1 MKQLESNVL
10 VVIDNFLDTNGDV
23 YKKVTSEEAW
33 ADWDKTETDTYWM
46 DREETPPNIFAEV
59 GAKIWEYA
67 SNYTP
72 VDYDGIEY
80 WYKQTSPDAR
90 KDLARHKDKDEAV
103 WIKTGRY
110 EHPFIGSIYYCH
122 KEVPTGGFLQ
132 IERGMSRELERI
144 QPVPNRLILF
154 DSSNWHS
161 VSEVRHGTRR
171 HLATNIW
178 IKKPDSV
185 NFCADALKVLKQNS
199 DRV

>member
-1 MKQLESNVL
+1 VKQLESNLL
-10 VVIDNFLDTNGDV
+10 VVIDNFLDTKGDV

-33 ADWDKTETDTYWM
+33 ADWDKLETDTYWM
-46 DREETPPNIFAEV
+46 DRDENPPNIFAEV
-59 GAKIWEYA
+59 GVKIWEYA

-80 WYKQTSPDAR
+80 WYKQTSHYA
-90 KDLARHKDKDEAV
+90 KNHLGRHKDKDEAH
-103 WIKTGRY
+103 WLKTG
-110 EHPFIGSIYYCH
+110 EFKHPFIGSIYYCH

-144 QPVPNRLILF
+144 QAVPNRLILF

-178 IKKPDSV
+178 IKKPDAD
-185 NFCADALKVLKQNS
+185 NFCAGALESIKNRY
-199 DRV
+199 DN